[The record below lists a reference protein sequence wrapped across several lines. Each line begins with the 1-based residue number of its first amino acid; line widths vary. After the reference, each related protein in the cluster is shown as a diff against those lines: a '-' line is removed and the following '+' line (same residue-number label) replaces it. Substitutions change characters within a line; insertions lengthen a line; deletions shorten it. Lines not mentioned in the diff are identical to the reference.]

1 VQGKI
6 ALCES
11 VVYDMMTS
19 LNTKIKSIYTKA
31 LIRLGCVGTLWKKD
45 KMLLYN
51 YKVTQIKKTIDGDT
65 IDVVI
70 DMGFNISKST
80 RVRLLGI
87 DAPETRTKDKKQ
99 KQKGLESR
107 EFLSALLD
115 GCVKHN
121 EVVLVSTKLDAF
133 GRSLGHVYI
142 DGENLSEIMI
152 KNGHASSR

>member
-1 VQGKI
+1 
-6 ALCES
+6 
-11 VVYDMMTS
+11 M
-19 LNTKIKSIYTKA
+19 
-31 LIRLGCVGTLWKKD
+31 GTLWKKD

-115 GCVKHN
+115 GCGKHN

>member
-1 VQGKI
+1 MQGKT

-11 VVYDMMTS
+11 VVKDTMTS
-19 LNTKIKSIYTKA
+19 LNTKIKSIYTR
-31 LIRLGCVGTLWKKD
+31 LLTSLGCVTTSLKKN

-51 YKVTQIKKTIDGDT
+51 YKVTEIKRTVDGDT

-70 DMGFNISKST
+70 DLGFNISKST

-87 DAPETRTKDKKQ
+87 DAPETRTKDKKE
-99 KQKGLESR
+99 KEKGLKSK

-115 GCVKHN
+115 GFHDYN
-121 EVVLVSTKLDAF
+121 EVVLVSTKLDGF
-133 GRSLGHVYI
+133 GRSLGHIYI

-152 KNGHASSR
+152 SNGHANSR